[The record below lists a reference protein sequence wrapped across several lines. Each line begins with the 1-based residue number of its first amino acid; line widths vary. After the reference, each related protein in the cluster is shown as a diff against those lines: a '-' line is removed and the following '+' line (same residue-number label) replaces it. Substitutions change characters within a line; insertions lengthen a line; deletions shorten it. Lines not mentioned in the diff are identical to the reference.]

1 MPASVI
7 PAFLLYCVISC
18 ITPGP
23 ANLCSLSA
31 SLRYGPRA
39 ALRQWRGLVA
49 GFFIDSMLAA
59 LLSRLLG
66 EALGTYARWLS
77 WIGAAYILWLA
88 WGMLRSAG
96 TDPAEDAR
104 QPSFRSGLLVN
115 LTNGKVILFCI
126 TTLSAFVLPYTTAWP
141 WLIGVALLLVLM
153 GPGSNLVWIFAGAKL
168 KALFSRHQ
176 KTVDIVMAVA
186 LALCAVN
193 LVVPLW

>member
-31 SLRYGPRA
+31 SLRYGTRA
-39 ALRQWRGLVA
+39 ALRQWRGLIA

-77 WIGAAYILWLA
+77 WLGAAYILWLA

-126 TTLSAFVLPYTTAWP
+126 TTLSAFVLPYTTAWRCFWCSWAP
-141 WLIGVALLLVLM
+141 AATSC
-153 GPGSNLVWIFAGAKL
+153 GS
-168 KALFSRHQ
+168 SRARSSRCSSPVIRRPS
-176 KTVDIVMAVA
+176 TSSWPP
-186 LALCAVN
+186 
-193 LVVPLW
+193 PLRSAR